1 MLLPEQL
8 KKMLAVLILEA
19 AYSSGKQGHA
29 LTGFQREEHE
39 WDSHE
44 DVGQGNRAENVM
56 WWPDGLV

>member
-1 MLLPEQL
+1 
-8 KKMLAVLILEA
+8 MLAVLILEA